1 MHDEDVSM
9 KKAFTL
15 IELLVVLAIL
25 GILMSVL
32 IFVFTKAP
40 DTAEKAKCEEYV
52 KQVATAL
59 ETVEIPPPLLHQGA
73 NNENGL
79 DEKVA
84 VPIAEKLGCKTK
96 DGRLTGYDRF
106 GIVTPWA
113 MTAIKNQGSS
123 CSLSSEVNV
132 GSARGTIKDHR
143 LRYALGRDGEVTAMV
158 GGETVRIRANAVV
171 WCGGADG
178 VIEPYSKGVEGDDVY
193 SWSPDKVIR

>member
-1 MHDEDVSM
+1 M

-32 IFVFTKAP
+32 IFVFTRAP

-59 ETVEIPPPLLHQGA
+59 ESLEMPPPLLFNGA

-84 VPIAEKLGCKTK
+84 VPIAGKLGCKTE
-96 DGRLTGYDRF
+96 DGRLIGYDRF

-113 MTAIKNQGSS
+113 TTAIKNLGSA

-132 GSARGTIKDHR
+132 GSARGTIRDHR

-158 GGETVRIRANAVV
+158 GGQTVRIRANAAV

-178 VIEPYSKGVEGDDVY
+178 IIEPYSKGVEGDDVY